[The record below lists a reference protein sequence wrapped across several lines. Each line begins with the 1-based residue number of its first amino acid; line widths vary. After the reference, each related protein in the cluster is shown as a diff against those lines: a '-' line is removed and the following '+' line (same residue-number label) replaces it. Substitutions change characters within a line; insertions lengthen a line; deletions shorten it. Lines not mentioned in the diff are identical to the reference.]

1 MIASGAIL
9 VAGLLMAGTGS
20 SDSASR
26 CTAEAA
32 RAANEYARCVASLQR
47 AGLPGTACTMRP
59 VICVDYD
66 KYKRWSK
73 KRDW

>member
-1 MIASGAIL
+1 MSTTIL
-9 VAGLLMAGTGS
+9 LAGLLMAGPGS

-32 RAANEYARCVASLQR
+32 RAAADYQRCVASHQR
-47 AGLPGTACTMRP
+47 IGHSGSACTMRP